1 MTDSTRHQ
9 PNHPKPRKK
18 TDWTVLKLLTWTHSY
33 FNTHAVESPRTSAE
47 LLLSHALGL
56 QRIDLYLQYDRPVN
70 AGELDRFKSM
80 IKRRV
85 KKEPVAYILG
95 SKAFWTLDFAVNRD
109 VLIPRPETE
118 HLVEEALDVMKKGV
132 CGARREPMRVVDLG
146 TGCGTV
152 ILSLAASLPEHLFFA
167 TDISARALYLA
178 KKNAVQNRLDQKVS
192 FFSGNWFEPFKR
204 QARFNVIVS
213 NPPYIPTG
221 TMKKLQPEV
230 RIYEP
235 IGALN
240 GGTDGLEAIRHIID
254 HAHKYLK
261 EGGSLILEIGYDQ
274 KDAVQKLVEK
284 SGMYQGVIFK
294 KDYSKIPRVA
304 HLWTR
309 KE

>member
-1 MTDSTRHQ
+1 MTDSTRHR
-9 PNHPKPRKK
+9 PDHPKPHIR

-33 FNTHAVESPRTSAE
+33 FKTHAVESPRMSAE
-47 LLLSHALGL
+47 LLLTHALNL
-56 QRIDLYLQYDRPVN
+56 ERIDLYLKYDQPVN
-70 AGELDRFKSM
+70 ADELKRFKSM
-80 IKRRV
+80 IQRRIKR
-85 KKEPVAYILG
+85 EPVAYILG
-95 SKAFWTLDFAVNRD
+95 AKAFWNLDFVVNRE

-118 HLVEEALDVMKKGV
+118 HLVEEALSVLKKGG
-132 CGARREPMRVVDLG
+132 CHAGEEPMRVLDLG

-152 ILSLAASLPEHLFFA
+152 ILSLAASLPGPLFFA
-167 TDISARALYLA
+167 TDISIPALFLA
-178 KKNAVQNRLDQKVS
+178 KKNGVQNRLDQTVR

-221 TMKKLQPEV
+221 TIKKLQPEV

-254 HAHKYLK
+254 HAYKYLK

>member
-1 MTDSTRHQ
+1 MTDSKRHR

-18 TDWTVLKLLTWTHSY
+18 TDWTALKLLTWTHSY

-70 AGELDRFKSM
+70 ADELNRFKSM
-80 IKRRV
+80 IKRRI

-132 CGARREPMRVVDLG
+132 SGAGCEPMRVVDLG
-146 TGCGTV
+146 TGCGAV

-178 KKNAVQNRLDQKVS
+178 KKNAVQNRLDPKVS
-192 FFSGNWFEPFKR
+192 FFSGNWFEPFKQ
-204 QARFNVIVS
+204 QARFDVIVS
-213 NPPYIPTG
+213 NPPYISAG
-221 TMKKLQPEV
+221 AMENLQPEI
-230 RIYEP
+230 RGYEP
-235 IGALN
+235 VGALN
-240 GGTDGLEAIRHIID
+240 GGLDGLEAIRHIIC
-254 HAHKYLK
+254 HACCYLK
-261 EGGSLILEIGYDQ
+261 ESGSLILEMGHDQ
-274 KDAVQKLVEK
+274 EDAIREMVEK
-284 SGMYQGVIFK
+284 SGSYQEVIFK
-294 KDYSKIPRVA
+294 KDYSGNSRVA
-304 HLWTR
+304 HL
-309 KE
+309 KK